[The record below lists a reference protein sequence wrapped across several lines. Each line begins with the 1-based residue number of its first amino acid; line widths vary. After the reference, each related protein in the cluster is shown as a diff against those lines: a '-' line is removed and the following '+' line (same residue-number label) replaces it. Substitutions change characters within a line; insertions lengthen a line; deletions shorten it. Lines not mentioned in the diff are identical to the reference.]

1 MSAKRTHQGR
11 IFWGLMLI
19 VLGILFLFDQLGEL
33 DFGDFVSRYWPAVF
47 IVIGLSILVG
57 SGLRSA
63 GPALFFIL
71 FGAFFLLMRLE
82 VLHDSLWHYW
92 PVFIIA
98 AGVWVLIRPVFEK
111 GGAPEEKK
119 SPDATLADDE
129 LGISA
134 VFSGLRRRIESA
146 AFRGGKAEVVL
157 GSLDLDL
164 TGARLAGDQAVIY
177 LSVVLG
183 SIVVRVPRD
192 WQVAIDGSPVLGNIE
207 DKRRPAAPSEKK
219 ILLRVKGSA
228 VLGSIE
234 FKD

>member
-1 MSAKRTHQGR
+1 MFATRSHQRR

-19 VLGILFLFDQLGEL
+19 VLGILFLFDQLGEI
-33 DFGDFVSRYWPAVF
+33 DFHDLVHRYWPAVF
-47 IVIGLSILVG
+47 IILGLSIIIG
-57 SGLRSA
+57 RGFRSA
-63 GPALFFIL
+63 GPGIFFIL
-71 FGAFFLLMRLE
+71 FGALFLLKELDI
-82 VLHDSLWHYW
+82 LHDSLRHYW
-92 PVFIIA
+92 PVFVIA
-98 AGVWVLIRPVFEK
+98 AGVWVLLRPVFEK

-119 SPDATLADDE
+119 SPEAALADDE
-129 LGISA
+129 LGVSA

-146 AFRGGKAEVVL
+146 AFQGGKAEVVL

-164 TGARLAGDQAVIY
+164 TGAGLAGDQAVIY

-192 WQVAIDGSPVLGNIE
+192 WQVALEGSPVLGSIE
-207 DKRRPAAPSEKK
+207 DKRRPTVAPEKRV
-219 ILLRVKGSA
+219 ILRVKGSA

>member
-1 MSAKRTHQGR
+1 MSATRSHQGR

-19 VLGILFLFDQLGEL
+19 ALGVLFLFDQLGEI
-33 DFGDFVSRYWPAVF
+33 DFGEIVSRYWPAVF
-47 IVIGLSILVG
+47 IVIGLSILFG

-82 VLHDSLWHYW
+82 VLHHSLWHYW
-92 PVFIIA
+92 PVFVIA
-98 AGVWVLIRPVFEK
+98 AGVWVLVRPAFEK
-111 GGAPEEKK
+111 SGPPGGKK
-119 SPDATLADDE
+119 SPETAVVDDE

-134 VFSGLRRRIESA
+134 VFSGLKRRIESP
-146 AFRGGKAEVVL
+146 AFKGGKAEVVL

-164 TGARLAGDQAVIY
+164 TGAGLAGDEAVVY

-192 WQVAIDGSPVLGNIE
+192 WQVAIDGSPVLGNID
-207 DKRRPAAPSEKK
+207 DKRRPAAPPAKK
-219 ILLRVKGSA
+219 VTLRVKGSA

-234 FKD
+234 LKD

>member
-1 MSAKRTHQGR
+1 MSATRSHQGR

-19 VLGILFLFDQLGEL
+19 ALGVLFLFDQLGEI
-33 DFGDFVSRYWPAVF
+33 DFGDIVSRYWPAIF

-63 GPALFFIL
+63 GPGLFFIL

-82 VLHDSLWHYW
+82 ILHRSLWHYW
-92 PVFIIA
+92 PVFVIA
-98 AGVWVLIRPVFEK
+98 AGVWILVRPAFEK

-119 SPDATLADDE
+119 SLDAALADDE
-129 LGISA
+129 ISVSA
-134 VFSGLRRRIESA
+134 VFSGLKRRIESR
-146 AFRGGKAEVVL
+146 AFKGGKAEVVL

-164 TGARLAGDQAVIY
+164 TGAGLAGDQAVLY

-183 SIVVRVPRD
+183 SIVVRVPPG
-192 WQVAIDGSPVLGNIE
+192 WQVSLEGTPVLGDIE
-207 DKRRPAAPSEKK
+207 DKRRPSGTPEKK
-219 ILLRVKGSA
+219 ITLRVKGSA

>member
-1 MSAKRTHQGR
+1 MSATRSHQGR

-19 VLGILFLFDQLGEL
+19 LLGVLFLFDQLGEI
-33 DFGDFVSRYWPAVF
+33 DFGDIVSRYWPVIF
-47 IVIGLSILVG
+47 IVIGLSILIG

-63 GPALFFIL
+63 GPALFFML
-71 FGAFFLLMRLE
+71 FGTFFLLMRLE
-82 VLHDSLWHYW
+82 ILHHSLWHYW
-92 PVFIIA
+92 PVFVIA
-98 AGVWVLIRPVFEK
+98 AGVWVLVRPAFEK
-111 GGAPEEKK
+111 GGGAAEKK
-119 SPDATLADDE
+119 SPEAALADDE

-134 VFSGLRRRIESA
+134 VFSGLKRRIESP
-146 AFRGGKAEVVL
+146 AFKGGKAEVVL

-164 TGARLAGDQAVIY
+164 TGAGLAGGEAVVY

-192 WQVAIDGSPVLGNIE
+192 WQVVIDGSPVLGNID
-207 DKRRPAAPSEKK
+207 DKRRPAAVSEKK
-219 ILLRVKGSA
+219 ITLRVKSSA

>member
-19 VLGILFLFDQLGEL
+19 ALGILFLLDQLGEL

-98 AGVWVLIRPVFEK
+98 AGIWVLIRPVFEK

-164 TGARLAGDQAVIY
+164 TGAGLAGDQAVIY

>member
-1 MSAKRTHQGR
+1 MSATRSHQGR

-19 VLGILFLFDQLGEL
+19 ALGVLFLFDQLGEI
-33 DFGDFVSRYWPAVF
+33 DFGDIVSRYWPAVF

-63 GPALFFIL
+63 GPGIFFIL

-82 VLHDSLWHYW
+82 ILHRSLWHYW
-92 PVFIIA
+92 PVFVIA
-98 AGVWVLIRPVFEK
+98 AGVWILVRPAFEK
-111 GGAPEEKK
+111 GGGPKEKK
-119 SPDATLADDE
+119 SPEAALADDE
-129 LGISA
+129 ISVSA
-134 VFSGLRRRIESA
+134 VFSGLKRRIESR
-146 AFRGGKAEVVL
+146 AFKGGKAEVVL

-164 TGARLAGDQAVIY
+164 TNAGLAGDQAVLY

-183 SIVVRVPRD
+183 SIVVRAPRD
-192 WQVAIDGSPVLGNIE
+192 WQVSLEGTPVLGDIE
-207 DKRRPAAPSEKK
+207 DKRRPSGAPEKK
-219 ILLRVKGSA
+219 ITLRVKGSA

>member
-98 AGVWVLIRPVFEK
+98 AGIWVLIRPVFEK

-119 SPDATLADDE
+119 SPETALADDE

-164 TGARLAGDQAVIY
+164 TGAGLAGDQAVIY

>member
-1 MSAKRTHQGR
+1 MSAKRSQQGR

-19 VLGILFLFDQLGEL
+19 VLGILFLFDQLGEI

-82 VLHDSLWHYW
+82 ILHDSLWHYW
-92 PVFIIA
+92 PVFVIA
-98 AGVWVLIRPVFEK
+98 AGVWVLLRPVFEK

-119 SPDATLADDE
+119 GAEAALADDE
-129 LGISA
+129 LGVSA
-134 VFSGLRRRIESA
+134 VFSGLKRRIESA
-146 AFRGGKAEVVL
+146 AFKGGKAEVVL

-164 TGARLAGDQAVIY
+164 TGAGLAGDQAIIY

-192 WQVAIDGSPVLGNIE
+192 WQVAIDGTPVLGNIE
-207 DKRRPAAPSEKK
+207 DKRRPTGVPERKVT
-219 ILLRVKGSA
+219 LRVKGSA

>member
-19 VLGILFLFDQLGEL
+19 VLGILFLFDQLGEI

-82 VLHDSLWHYW
+82 VLHYTLWHYW

-98 AGVWVLIRPVFEK
+98 AGVWVLLRPVFEK
-111 GGAPEEKK
+111 GGTPEEKK
-119 SPDATLADDE
+119 SPEAALADDE
-129 LGISA
+129 IGISA
-134 VFSGLRRRIESA
+134 VFSGLKRRIESA
-146 AFRGGKAEVVL
+146 AFKGGKAEIVL

-164 TGARLAGDQAVIY
+164 TGAGLAGNQAVIY

-192 WQVAIDGSPVLGNIE
+192 WQVVIDGSPVLGNID
-207 DKRRPAAPSEKK
+207 DKRRPAATPERR
-219 ILLRVKGSA
+219 IVLRVKGSA

>member
-1 MSAKRTHQGR
+1 MSATRSHQRR

-19 VLGILFLFDQLGEL
+19 VLGILFLFDQLGEI

-57 SGLRSA
+57 SGLRSV

-71 FGAFFLLMRLE
+71 FGAFFLLMRLA

-119 SPDATLADDE
+119 SIDAALADDE
-129 LGISA
+129 LGVSA

-146 AFRGGKAEVVL
+146 AFKGGKAEVVL

-164 TGARLAGDQAVIY
+164 TGAGLAGDQAVIY

-192 WQVAIDGSPVLGNIE
+192 WQVAIEGSPVLGSIE
-207 DKRRPAAPSEKK
+207 DRRRPAVASEKRV
-219 ILLRVKGSA
+219 ILRVKGSA

>member
-1 MSAKRTHQGR
+1 MHAKGSHQGR
-11 IFWGLMLI
+11 VFWGLTLI
-19 VLGILFLFDQLGEL
+19 VLGILLLFDQLGEL
-33 DFGDFVSRYWPAVF
+33 DFGNIVSRYWPAVF
-47 IVIGLSILVG
+47 IIIGLSILIG

-82 VLHDSLWHYW
+82 VLHYSLWHYW

-98 AGVWVLIRPVFEK
+98 VGIWVLIRPIFARD
-111 GGAPEEKK
+111 GAPWEKK
-119 SPDATLADDE
+119 SPEAALADDE

-146 AFRGGKAEVVL
+146 AFKGGKAEVVL

-164 TGARLAGDQAVIY
+164 TGAGLAGDQAVIY

-183 SIVVRVPRD
+183 SIVVRVPRG
-192 WQVAIDGSPVLGNIE
+192 WQVAIDGSPVLGSIE
-207 DKRRPAAPSEKK
+207 DKRRPAAAPEKK
-219 ILLRVKGSA
+219 ALLRVKGSA

>member
-19 VLGILFLFDQLGEL
+19 VLGTLFLFDQLGEI

-82 VLHDSLWHYW
+82 ILHYSLWHYW
-92 PVFIIA
+92 PVFVIA
-98 AGVWVLIRPVFEK
+98 AGVWILLRPVFEK

-119 SPDATLADDE
+119 SPEAALADDE

-146 AFRGGKAEVVL
+146 AFKGGKAEVVL

-164 TGARLAGDQAVIY
+164 TGAGLAGDQAVLY

-192 WQVAIDGSPVLGNIE
+192 WQIAIDGSPVLGNIE
-207 DKRRPAAPSEKK
+207 DKRRPTAAPEKRV
-219 ILLRVKGSA
+219 ILRVKGSA

>member
-19 VLGILFLFDQLGEL
+19 VLGILFLFDQLGEI

-47 IVIGLSILVG
+47 IIIGLSILVG

-82 VLHDSLWHYW
+82 VLHYTLWHYW

-98 AGVWVLIRPVFEK
+98 AGVWVLLRPVFEK
-111 GGAPEEKK
+111 GGTPEEKK
-119 SPDATLADDE
+119 SPEAALADDE
-129 LGISA
+129 IGISA
-134 VFSGLRRRIESA
+134 VFSGLKRRIESA
-146 AFRGGKAEVVL
+146 AFKGGKAEIVL

-164 TGARLAGDQAVIY
+164 TGAGLAGDQAVIY

-192 WQVAIDGSPVLGNIE
+192 WQVVIDGSPVLGNID
-207 DKRRPAAPSEKK
+207 DKRRPAATPERR
-219 ILLRVKGSA
+219 IVLRVKGSA